1 VSGKK
6 VWWLALLTMGWTQ
19 VLRVQAALESSPNGP
34 IEVVIKAGSQTW
46 RLSGRLEGGTAEW
59 KWPVALL
66 EPAEV
71 WIHSPGYLPLRY
83 RYPLQGKGPFLLD
96 FTRPENLHPH
106 TSYVEKAGK
115 ACLAAGELGSLPD
128 EIHPVINAY
137 DVELFL
143 EAWKRQDKQ
152 ADFDQDGAVTEK
164 DYQLLL
170 KNQNQ
175 LLSTQL

>member
-1 VSGKK
+1 MMS
-6 VWWLALLTMGWTQ
+6 WAQT
-19 VLRVQAALESSPNGP
+19 LRVQAALEGSLNGP
-34 IEVVIKAGSQTW
+34 VEVVIKTGRQVY
-46 RLSGRLEGGTAEW
+46 RLSGRLEGGNAEW
-59 KWPVALL
+59 KLPAAPL

-71 WIHSPGYLPLRY
+71 WIQSPGYLPLRY
-83 RYPLQGKGPFLLD
+83 RHPLVGKGPFLLD

-106 TSYVEKAGK
+106 TSYVEKSGK

-128 EIHPVINAY
+128 ETHPVINAY

>member
-1 VSGKK
+1 MSGRK
-6 VWWLALLTMGWTQ
+6 VWWVGLLTIGWAQT
-19 VLRVQAALESSPNGP
+19 LRVQAALEGSPNGP
-34 IEVVIKAGSQTW
+34 IEVVVKAGSKAW
-46 RLSGRLEGGTAEW
+46 LLSGQLEGGTAEW
-59 KWPVALL
+59 KLPAPLH

-71 WIHSPGYLPLRY
+71 WIRSPGYLPLRY
-83 RYPLQGKGPFLLD
+83 RQPLKGPGPFLLD

-106 TSYVEKAGK
+106 TSYVEKSGK

-128 EIHPVINAY
+128 EAHPVINAY

-143 EAWKRQDKQ
+143 EAWKQQDKQ
-152 ADFDQDGAVTEK
+152 ADFDQDGAITEK